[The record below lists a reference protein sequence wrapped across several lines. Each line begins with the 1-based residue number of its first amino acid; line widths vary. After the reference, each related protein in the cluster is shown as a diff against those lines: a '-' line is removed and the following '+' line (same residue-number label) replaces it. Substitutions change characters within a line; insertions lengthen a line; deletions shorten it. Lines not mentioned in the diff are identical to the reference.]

1 MFFSLDQRWSSP
13 SIMFDK
19 LKVVVVL
26 NQMTT
31 ITTENVHRREF
42 VPNENAASMPYP
54 QNIVTSSIGL

>member
-1 MFFSLDQRWSSP
+1 
-13 SIMFDK
+13 MFDK